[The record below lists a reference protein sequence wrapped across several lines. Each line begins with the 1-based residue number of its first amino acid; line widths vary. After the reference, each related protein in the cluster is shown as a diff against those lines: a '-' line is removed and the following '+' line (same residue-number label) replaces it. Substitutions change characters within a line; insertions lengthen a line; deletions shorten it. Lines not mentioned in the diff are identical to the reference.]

1 MLRTVL
7 TDGLGIDHPVLSA
20 GMARVSQADLVVAV
34 SEAGGMGCLGGVSYM
49 PDALRAEISEIR
61 ARTDKPFAVD
71 LVVPEMLLG
80 DEREEWRPVR
90 ELWERLSPED
100 QVTLKGVEAMLT
112 PGAVQDQIEV
122 ILEERPPVLALT
134 FDVPRHV
141 VDACHDRGIRVIAL
155 SGSVRRSVAAAEA
168 GVDYVVA
175 QGTEGGGH
183 TGYVG
188 TMALIPAVVEAISI
202 PVLAAGGI
210 VDGRGL
216 AAALCLGAAGVWCG
230 TRFIASDEAYG
241 HDAYKQRILD
251 AAAKDTVLSKAYT
264 GKNLRALGNA
274 WTARWA
280 AGEHEVVGFPGQ
292 YAAAGVRVESAYQDG
307 ECSEGMMPA
316 GQGVGLVRTIMPAGE
331 IVREMVADAERVL
344 GALAAG
350 VLSRSDG

>member
-1 MLRTVL
+1 MLRTAL
-7 TDGLGIDHPVLSA
+7 TDGLGIEHPILGA

-49 PDALRAEISEIR
+49 PDALRAEIREIH

-80 DEREEWRPVR
+80 DEQEEWQPVR
-90 ELWERLSPED
+90 ELWERLSPAD
-100 QVTLKGVEAMLT
+100 RVKLKGVEAMLT
-112 PGAVQDQIEV
+112 PGAVQGQIEV

-134 FDVPRHV
+134 FNVPKYI
-141 VDACHDRGIRVIAL
+141 VDACHERGIRVIAL
-155 SGSVRRSVAAAEA
+155 TGSVGRSVAAEDA
-168 GVDYVVA
+168 GVDFLVA

-188 TMALIPAVVEAISI
+188 TMALLPAVADAVSI
-202 PVLAAGGI
+202 PVIAAGGI

-241 HDAYKQRILD
+241 HDAYKHRILE
-251 AAAKDTVLSKAYT
+251 AGAKDTVLSQAYT
-264 GKNLRALGNA
+264 GKNLRTLGNE

-280 AGEHEVVGFPGQ
+280 TGEHELVGFPGQ

-307 ECSEGMMPA
+307 ELREGMMPA

-344 GALAAG
+344 GALAPGA
-350 VLSRSDG
+350 LSRSDI

>member
-1 MLRTVL
+1 MLRTAL
-7 TDGLGIDHPVLSA
+7 TDGLGIEHPILSA

-49 PDALRAEISEIR
+49 PDALRAEIRSIR

-80 DEREEWRPVR
+80 DEQEEWKPVR
-90 ELWERLSPED
+90 ELWERLSPAER
-100 QVTLKGVEAMLT
+100 VKLKGVEAMLT
-112 PGAVQDQIEV
+112 PGAVQGQIEV
-122 ILEERPPVLALT
+122 VLEERPPVLALT
-134 FDVPRHV
+134 FNIPKYI
-141 VDACHDRGIRVIAL
+141 VDACHERGVQVMAL
-155 SGSVRRSVAAAEA
+155 TGSVGRSVAAQDA
-168 GVDYVVA
+168 GADYVVA

-188 TMALIPAVVEAISI
+188 TMALLPAVADAISI
-202 PVLAAGGI
+202 PVIAAGGI

-241 HDAYKQRILD
+241 HDAYKQRILE
-251 AAAKDTVLSKAYT
+251 AGAKDTVLSEAYT
-264 GKNLRALGNA
+264 GKNLRTLGNE

-280 AGEHEVVGFPGQ
+280 ASEHEAVGFPGQ

-307 ECSEGMMPA
+307 KLSEGMMPA
-316 GQGVGLVRTIMPAGE
+316 GQGVGLVRTIVPAGE
-331 IVREMVADAERVL
+331 IVREMIADAQRVL
-344 GALAAG
+344 GDLAPGAL
-350 VLSRSDG
+350 SQSDA